1 MQKHSVLV
9 LGCTSWIGFKLSLKL
24 YEQGFTVSGQ
34 SRTINHDMYWLKN
47 QYAINDPNEI
57 ESLLQSLQPS
67 IIINSLRG
75 EDKNGWEMFRKSVS
89 VPCYYVY
96 LSSSL
101 ALEDYG
107 PDVNLCDELAPKA
120 HSPYGAFKATCELY
134 LKSVQK
140 KHLIVRFNSIHGCAP
155 HKATRTQSFLEKLQ
169 SGANIMVDT
178 GVVQSR
184 VYDEDFINILLNH
197 IKNETSGTLHVA
209 SNSATEEID
218 FLRQLAATFNYS
230 QSTIIPGSKRFLANS
245 LVPSKS
251 MLLND
256 APYIL
261 DDEVLLARLKSDTG
275 LAKYLSSGG
284 N

>member
-1 MQKHSVLV
+1 MRKHTVLM

-24 YEQGFTVSGQ
+24 FEEGFAVSGQ

-47 QYAINDPNEI
+47 QYAINDPNEMERLI
-57 ESLLQSLQPS
+57 ESLQPN
-67 IIINSLRG
+67 IIINLLRG
-75 EDKNGWEMFRKSVS
+75 EDNNGWDMFRKSVT

-101 ALEDYG
+101 VLEDYG

-120 HSPYGAFKATCELY
+120 HSPYGAFKGRCELY
-134 LKSVQK
+134 LKRVQR

-155 HKATRTQSFLEKLQ
+155 NKVTRTQSFLEKLQ
-169 SGANIMVDT
+169 SGANIEVDT

-184 VYDEDFINILLNH
+184 MYDEDFISILLNH
-197 IKNETSGTLHVA
+197 IKNETYGTLHIA

-218 FLRQLAATFNYS
+218 FLRQLAAAFNYS
-230 QSTIIPGSKRFLANS
+230 QSAIIPGSKRFLANS

-251 MLLND
+251 MLLNHG
-256 APYIL
+256 PYKL
-261 DDEVLLARLKSDTG
+261 DDEVLLSRLKSDIG
-275 LAKYLSSGG
+275 LVKYISSGDK
-284 N
+284 

>member
-1 MQKHSVLV
+1 MRKHTVLM

-24 YEQGFTVSGQ
+24 FEEGFAVSGQ

-47 QYAINDPNEI
+47 QYAINDPNEMERLI
-57 ESLLQSLQPS
+57 ESLQPN
-67 IIINSLRG
+67 IIINLLRG
-75 EDKNGWEMFRKSVS
+75 EDNNGWDMFRKSVT

-101 ALEDYG
+101 VLEDYG

-120 HSPYGAFKATCELY
+120 HSPYGAFKGRCELY
-134 LKSVQK
+134 LKSVQR

-155 HKATRTQSFLEKLQ
+155 NKVTRTQSFLEKLQ
-169 SGANIMVDT
+169 SGANIEVDT

-184 VYDEDFINILLNH
+184 MYDEDFISILLNH
-197 IKNETSGTLHVA
+197 IKNETYGTLHIA

-218 FLRQLAATFNYS
+218 FLRQLAAAFNYS
-230 QSTIIPGSKRFLANS
+230 QSAIIPGSKRFLANS

-251 MLLND
+251 MLLNHG
-256 APYIL
+256 PYKL
-261 DDEVLLARLKSDTG
+261 DDEVLLSRLKSDIG
-275 LAKYLSSGG
+275 LVKYISSGDK
-284 N
+284 

>member
-1 MQKHSVLV
+1 MRTQSVLV
-9 LGCTSWIGFKLSLKL
+9 LGCTSWVGFKLSLKL
-24 YEQGFTVSGQ
+24 FEQGFAVIGQ

-47 QYAINDPNEI
+47 QYAINDPNEM
-57 ESLLQSLQPS
+57 ESLIECLQPS

-75 EDKNGWEMFRKSVS
+75 EDNNGWDMFRKSVT

-101 ALEDYG
+101 ALEGYS
-107 PDVNLCDELAPKA
+107 PDVNLCDELVPKA
-120 HSPYGAFKATCELY
+120 HSPYGAFKARCELY

-140 KHLIVRFNSIHGCAP
+140 KHLIVRFNSIHGCVP
-155 HKATRTQSFLEKLQ
+155 HKVTRTQSFLEKLQ

-184 VYDEDFINILLNH
+184 VYDEDLINILFNH
-197 IKNETSGTLHVA
+197 IKHETSGTLHVA

-218 FLRQLAATFNYS
+218 FLKQLAATFNYS
-230 QSTIIPGSKRFLANS
+230 QSTIISGSKRVLANS
-245 LVPSKS
+245 LLPSKS
-251 MLLND
+251 MFLNHT
-256 APYIL
+256 PYKL
-261 DDEVLLARLKSDTG
+261 DDEVLLSKLKSDPG
-275 LAKYLSSGG
+275 LNKYISSGG

>member
-1 MQKHSVLV
+1 MRKHTVLV

-24 YEQGFTVSGQ
+24 FEEGFAVNGQ

-47 QYAINDPNEI
+47 QYAINDPNEMERLI
-57 ESLLQSLQPS
+57 ESLQPS
-67 IIINSLRG
+67 IIINLLRG
-75 EDKNGWEMFRKSVS
+75 EDDNGWDMFRKSVT

-101 ALEDYG
+101 VLEDYG
-107 PDVNLCDELAPKA
+107 PDVNLYDELAPKA
-120 HSPYGAFKATCELY
+120 HSPYGAFKARCELY
-134 LKSVQK
+134 LKSVQR
-140 KHLIVRFNSIHGCAP
+140 KHLIVRFNSIHGCTP
-155 HKATRTQSFLEKLQ
+155 HKVTRTQSFLEKLQ

-184 VYDEDFINILLNH
+184 LYDEDFISILLTH
-197 IKNETSGTLHVA
+197 IKNETFGTLHIA

-230 QSTIIPGSKRFLANS
+230 QNTIIPGSKRFLANS

-251 MLLND
+251 MFLNHT
-256 APYIL
+256 PYKL
-261 DDEVLLARLKSDTG
+261 DDEVLLSKLKSDTG
-275 LAKYLSSGG
+275 LNTYISSGG

>member
-1 MQKHSVLV
+1 MRKHTVLV

-24 YEQGFTVSGQ
+24 FEQGFAVIGQ
-34 SRTINHDMYWLKN
+34 SRTINHDMYWLQN
-47 QYAINDPNEI
+47 QYAINDPSEM
-57 ESLLQSLQPS
+57 ESLIESLQPS
-67 IIINSLRG
+67 IIINLLRG
-75 EDKNGWEMFRKSVS
+75 EDNNGWDMFRKSVT

-101 ALEDYG
+101 SLENYG
-107 PDVNLCDELAPKA
+107 PDVNLCDELAPNA
-120 HSPYGAFKATCELY
+120 NSPYGAFKARCELH
-134 LKSVQK
+134 LKSVQR

-155 HKATRTQSFLEKLQ
+155 HKTTRTQSFLKKLQ
-169 SGANIMVDT
+169 SGANIKVDT

-184 VYDEDFINILLNH
+184 LYDEDFISILCIH
-197 IKNETSGTLHVA
+197 IKNETSGTLHIA

-218 FLRQLAATFNYS
+218 FLRQLATTFNYS

-251 MLLND
+251 MFLNHT
-256 APYIL
+256 PYKL
-261 DDEVLLARLKSDTG
+261 DDEVLLSKLKSDTG
-275 LAKYLSSGG
+275 LNKYISSGG